1 MAINVLH
8 AHLKNTVGKKNARRI
23 IRKVKRASN
32 KEIRKVV
39 KKEKVIAKHE
49 KMLSDAVVNKL
60 KTVGEQVAKQI
71 T

>member
-1 MAINVLH
+1 
-8 AHLKNTVGKKNARRI
+8 VGKKNARKI
-23 IRKVKRASN
+23 IRKVKRASKN
-32 KEIRKVV
+32 EIRKVV

-49 KMLSDAVVNKL
+49 KMLSNAVVNKL